1 MEPRPAEG
9 LAERR
14 LDSPKS
20 GGTFG
25 ALWTGTKIGAL
36 CVALYASLFH
46 VSIVRGGSMAP
57 GIHDGDRILVDQ
69 LSPVLGSVA
78 RGDIVILR
86 CPLDPRYDY
95 IKRVVALPGET
106 VEVRHGRVWIDGLEL
121 DEPYVERQDPRSAL
135 RMVVPDD
142 SYFVM
147 GDNRRHSSD
156 SREFGVVAGEQLLGV
171 VGVRLWPLERA
182 GALP

>member
-1 MEPRPAEG
+1 MRPEG
-9 LAERR
+9 LEQCVEQPAGARS
-14 LDSPKS
+14 L
-20 GGTFG
+20 G
-25 ALWTGTKIGAL
+25 ALWNGAKVGAIL
-36 CVALYASLFH
+36 VALYACLFH

-78 RGDIVILR
+78 RGDIVVLR

-121 DEPYVERQDPRSAL
+121 DEPYVEAQDQRSAL
-135 RMVVPDD
+135 RMVVPAD

-156 SREFGVVAGEQLLGV
+156 SREFGAIAGEQVVGV
-171 VGVRLWPLERA
+171 VGVRLWPFERA

>member
-1 MEPRPAEG
+1 MEQHLPQEPSERPVAARP
-9 LAERR
+9 L
-14 LDSPKS
+14 
-20 GGTFG
+20 G
-25 ALWTGTKIGAL
+25 ALWTGAKVGAIL
-36 CVALYASLFH
+36 VALHAALFH

-69 LSPVLGSVA
+69 LSPALGAVG
-78 RGDIVILR
+78 RGDIVVLR

-106 VEVRHGRVWIDGLEL
+106 VEVRHGRVWIDGFELE
-121 DEPYVERQDPRSAL
+121 EPYVERQDPRSAL

-156 SREFGVVAGEQLLGV
+156 SREFGVVAAQQLVGV